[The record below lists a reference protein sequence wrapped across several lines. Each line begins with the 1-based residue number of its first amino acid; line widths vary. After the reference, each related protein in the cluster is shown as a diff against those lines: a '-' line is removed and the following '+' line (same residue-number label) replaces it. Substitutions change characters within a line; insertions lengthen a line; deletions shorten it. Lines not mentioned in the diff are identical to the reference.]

1 MKSTIGKNLRYGSS
15 GSKIMLYANSG
26 GKIMLDGYGGGKII
40 MYSVWLKFVDG
51 KLSFQ
56 EVSQNV
62 YEDDS
67 DARVTC
73 RVGYKKPGDDE

>member
-1 MKSTIGKNLRYGSS
+1 MKSTIGKILRYGSS
-15 GSKIMLYANSG
+15 GSKIMLYANS
-26 GKIMLDGYGGGKII
+26 GGKII